1 MYTAKELTVK
11 LQEAKKTIRMSGVGA
26 HHQNGPAENAIKNI
40 TRRAR
45 IFLFHAALRWPEKF
59 DKHLWPL
66 VMNYAVHLHN
76 HTPRQKDLR
85 TPASLWTRTPDD
97 LSALKHAHPWGCPV
111 YVLDPRLQDGH
122 KLPRWNSR
130 ACQGTFVGITDIH
143 ASSVGLIR
151 NPTTNRLSPQFH
163 CIYDDYFETVTFNDR
178 MPPPNWEELT
188 LESLHKH
195 PFDEKIPEEFIDN
208 WDVPEEV
215 TGAPPQREPDTE
227 LRPRK
232 TDQLFLLLPCNL
244 HHNYIPQTRTLLTYQ
259 IRLRGSLLLL
269 LNPFTIHHKQMS
281 HHQGIWRRHH
291 HLLLLTPQHH

>member
-1 MYTAKELTVK
+1 MFHDT
-11 LQEAKKTIRMSGVGA
+11 LQ
-26 HHQNGPAENAIKNI
+26 
-40 TRRAR
+40 
-45 IFLFHAALRWPEKF
+45 WPEHF

-66 VMNYAVHLHN
+66 AMNYAVHLHN

-122 KLPRWNSR
+122 KLSRWNPC

-195 PFDEKIPEEFIDN
+195 PFDEKIPE
-208 WDVPEEV
+208 
-215 TGAPPQREPDTE
+215 
-227 LRPRK
+227 
-232 TDQLFLLLPCNL
+232 
-244 HHNYIPQTRTLLTYQ
+244 
-259 IRLRGSLLLL
+259 
-269 LNPFTIHHKQMS
+269 
-281 HHQGIWRRHH
+281 
-291 HLLLLTPQHH
+291 